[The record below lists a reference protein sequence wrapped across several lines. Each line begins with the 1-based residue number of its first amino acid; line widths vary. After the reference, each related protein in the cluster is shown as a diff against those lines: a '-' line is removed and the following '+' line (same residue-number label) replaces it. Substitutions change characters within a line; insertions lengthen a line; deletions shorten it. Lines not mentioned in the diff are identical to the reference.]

1 MLRLMDRPPPTRLT
15 LTVQLQLDADSFTGR
30 ADDDR
35 GAGRDFS
42 GWLGLIAA
50 LDELIERAPGRQD
63 ERDQQPGGPHR
74 SDDSDD
80 PSDASPGER
89 GVETSC

>member
-1 MLRLMDRPPPTRLT
+1 MLRLMDRPTPTRLT
-15 LTVQLQLDADSFTGR
+15 ITVQLELDADSFSGR

-35 GAGRDFS
+35 GAGREFS

-50 LDELIERAPGRQD
+50 LDELIEGADPRGEQV
-63 ERDQQPGGPHR
+63 GGPR
-74 SDDSDD
+74 GNDDSDS
-80 PSDASPGER
+80 PSDAGPGER